1 MAEKTFTSGAILC
14 PACKR
19 RSFLQDEPWKRVCVS
34 CYLER
39 KGAVPPSAPARAQAV
54 APIAPDML
62 RRLIQLC
69 HPDKHAGS
77 EAAATA
83 TRFLLELRAAALG

>member
-1 MAEKTFTSGAILC
+1 M
-14 PACKR
+14 
-19 RSFLQDEPWKRVCVS
+19 
-34 CYLER
+34 
-39 KGAVPPSAPARAQAV
+39 

>member
-1 MAEKTFTSGAILC
+1 MKGKNFTSGAILC
-14 PACKR
+14 PTCKR
-19 RSFLQDEPWKRVCVS
+19 RSFLQDQPWKRVCVS

-39 KGAVPPSAPARAQAV
+39 KGPAPTTAPAKAQAV

-83 TRFLLELRAAALG
+83 TRFLLELKGRAHG